1 KVYVAQN
8 TSDRAATAEAQKEA
22 VEKHHVQAI
31 VADSVAEAFSAAY
44 QEAGPNS
51 VIVAG
56 GSLFTVGEVISAFRK
71 YV

>member
-1 KVYVAQN
+1 
-8 TSDRAATAEAQKEA
+8 
-22 VEKHHVQAI
+22 
-31 VADSVAEAFSAAY
+31 VAEAFNSAY
-44 QEAGPNS
+44 QEAGPDS